1 MKLEDILLFLIGMN
15 PGYSLFIAYCEL
27 NHFVSF
33 GYPDQ
38 LRSGKSV
45 EYTVEMQVQIRE
57 EAFFFYF
64 NGQKIHTPSWTPIA
78 NLDFLFPMLTY
89 LKEMALH

>member
-1 MKLEDILLFLIGMN
+1 MFSERDLNLRHRAMKLEDILLFLIGMN

-64 NGQKIHTPSWTPIA
+64 NG
-78 NLDFLFPMLTY
+78 
-89 LKEMALH
+89 